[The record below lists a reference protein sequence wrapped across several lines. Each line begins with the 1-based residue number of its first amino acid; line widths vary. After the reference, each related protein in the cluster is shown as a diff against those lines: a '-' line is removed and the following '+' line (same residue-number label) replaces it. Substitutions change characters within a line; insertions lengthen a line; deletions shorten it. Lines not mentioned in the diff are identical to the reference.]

1 MTHGGPHTDSG
12 HPRVRPRISG
22 VKRSLGRNERIDLK
36 KTKGGHRA
44 TTQGKT
50 FRGSSDSDH
59 RRQYKPFIERHFKET
74 NVEGRPHG
82 MAGLPATAGAQVR
95 QQIKQKRIST
105 EPEYV
110 IQNFHKKK
118 FPYNAFDQKTK
129 IKKVDVSEA
138 KTEQMITQIK
148 RSQKFHGAMTG
159 IDPPG
164 PWNNWFKAD
173 KPKGSKKVS
182 F

>member
-1 MTHGGPHTDSG
+1 MTHGGPHTDDG
-12 HPRVRPRISG
+12 RPRVRPRISG
-22 VKRSLGRNERIDLK
+22 VKRHLARNERIDLK

-44 TTQGKT
+44 TTQGKK
-50 FRGSSDSDH
+50 FVGSGDH

-95 QQIKQKRIST
+95 QQIKQKGIST

-110 IQNFHKKK
+110 IHNYHEKT
-118 FPYNAFDQKTK
+118 FPYNAFAQDTK

-159 IDPPG
+159 MNPPG

-173 KPKGSKKVS
+173 KPKGSKKKVS